1 MQLICVKYHDQ
12 CCLFS
17 KFKEDL
23 MLFSY
28 WIFKQW
34 LIKINLCFKKLVL
47 NLKMELNI
55 IFLVVNEWSGLW
67 HSLQWTPPRHMN
79 FKRLIC
85 LHSHSSHGAKAV
97 LKCLPP
103 PFLLSHLLAQVNYL
117 PLNSPI
123 FNMKSLYSTGK
134 TCNFRFKFP
143 TPSSQVRFKFPTLED
158 GYANTH
164 GLPRRGGRIM
174 TLASEIID

>member
-1 MQLICVKYHDQ
+1 MQLICVKDHDQ

-34 LIKINLCFKKLVL
+34 LIRINLCFKKLVL

-67 HSLQWTPPRHMN
+67 HSLQWTPPRHLN

-103 PFLLSHLLAQVNYL
+103 FKKMKVIFLKAKSVTV
-117 PLNSPI
+117 
-123 FNMKSLYSTGK
+123 SLY
-134 TCNFRFKFP
+134 
-143 TPSSQVRFKFPTLED
+143 TLTRWFNLD
-158 GYANTH
+158 
-164 GLPRRGGRIM
+164 L
-174 TLASEIID
+174 IDLFFWAICLHKWTIYL